1 MGYYIDLT
9 RISIDVLKERLKNND
24 LLPSQQILKKDIDEH
39 FGIIKSLKIKT
50 VEELKQALKT
60 KKDVSRFSTKTAL
73 PEDYLTVLRREINSL
88 HPQPRKI
95 KEFPCL
101 SDQVR
106 SKLENAGFKTTV
118 ELFDRVST
126 KSGREALRKETG
138 ITHEEIILL
147 TKLTDLSRIRYVN
160 QTFATLL
167 VNTGYDTTEKI
178 KKADYEELYK
188 KLMEINTG
196 NNIFKGKIGVNDIK
210 FLVKEAKDIS
220 MDIVY

>member
-24 LLPSQQILKKDIDEH
+24 LLPSQQILKEDIDER
-39 FGIIKSLKIKT
+39 FRIIKFLKIKT

-60 KKDVSRFSTKTAL
+60 KRDVSRFSAETTL

-101 SDQVR
+101 SDKVR
-106 SKLENAGFKTTV
+106 SKLENAGIRTTV
-118 ELFDRVST
+118 ELFDRIAT
-126 KSGREALRKETG
+126 KSGREVLRKETG
-138 ITHEEIILL
+138 INQEEILLL

-167 VNTGYDTTEKI
+167 VNSEYDTTEKI
-178 KKADYEELYK
+178 KKADYKELYK
-188 KLMEINTG
+188 KLMEINTE

-210 FLVKEAKDIS
+210 FLVKETKDIS

>member
-9 RISIDVLKERLKNND
+9 RISIDVLRERLMKND
-24 LLPSQQILKKDIDEH
+24 LLPSQQILKEDIDER
-39 FGIIKSLKIKT
+39 FRIIKSLRIKT
-50 VEELKQALKT
+50 VEQLKQALKT
-60 KKDVSRFSTKTAL
+60 KRDVSRFSADTKL
-73 PEDYLTVLRREINSL
+73 PVDYLTVLRREINSL

-106 SKLENAGFKTTV
+106 IKLQNAGFKTTV
-118 ELFDRVST
+118 ELFDRIAT
-126 KSGREALRKETG
+126 KSGREALKKETG

-167 VNTGYDTTEKI
+167 VSTEYDTTEKI
-178 KKADYEELYK
+178 KKADYKELYK
-188 KLMEINTG
+188 KLMAINTEK
-196 NNIFKGKIGVNDIK
+196 NIFKGKIGINDIK
-210 FLVKEAKDIS
+210 FLVKETKDIS
-220 MDIVY
+220 LDIVY